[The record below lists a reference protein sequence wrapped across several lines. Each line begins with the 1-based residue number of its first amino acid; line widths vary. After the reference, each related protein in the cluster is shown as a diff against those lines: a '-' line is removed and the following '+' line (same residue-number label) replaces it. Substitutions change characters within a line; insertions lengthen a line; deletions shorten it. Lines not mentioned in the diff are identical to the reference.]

1 MDLEY
6 TLQRFALQL
15 KNKPC
20 PLSKSNQQ
28 IPQNVLVS
36 ALIKWHRL

>member
-6 TLQRFALQL
+6 TLQRIALQL

-20 PLSKSNQQ
+20 TLRQSRTRVSKDHEN
-28 IPQNVLVS
+28 
-36 ALIKWHRL
+36 AL